1 MSPSPAERAE
11 VLRRQIDEA
20 GKAYHERDE
29 QLIPDVEYDRLVREL
44 RALEVA
50 HPASIGRG
58 GRHFGSRKNSAR
70 FNLKEVE
77 KRVSI
82 VRRQIEEANHA
93 YHDLD
98 APIIPDI
105 EYDALVRELERIEAE
120 YPQFIT
126 SESPT
131 SKVGGSN
138 FVSFTKVAHSQP
150 MLSLSNAFSEDEVK
164 TFVKRIVA
172 HTRRSKPVFS
182 VEPKFDGLAMSLRY
196 EKGELVKGIT
206 RGDGRVGED
215 VTENVRTISVIP
227 KRISGGGV
235 PAVLEVR
242 GEVFMPHKGF
252 NEFNER
258 ALRERRKPLA
268 NPRNGAAGSMRQ
280 LDSRVTAKR
289 PLSFFAYGVGEVI
302 FEADLFE
309 ESESWNELAHSQVLK
324 QLSKWSFPVSELV
337 DTVMGERGLLEYYER
352 MQQAR
357 ESLPFDID
365 GVVYKLDDR
374 AGQEQMGFVARAPR
388 WAIAHK
394 FPAQEQTTTVEA
406 IEIQI
411 GRTGAATPVARL
423 APVAVA
429 GVIVSNATLHNAD
442 QIQRLD
448 VRVGDTVIVR
458 RAGDVIPEV
467 VSVIADRRPAGTTP
481 WQMPSQCPVCG
492 SEIVREE
499 GAAAWRC
506 SGELSCPAQRKE
518 AIAHFASRRA
528 MDIDGLGGK
537 YIETLVDAG
546 IVRGVADLY
555 RLQRDQLLQ
564 LKLVLDAQS
573 PEALANQIG
582 LHLPPEGS
590 GDYLRGLLKLDGS
603 DEGWRAQALAMP
615 ATFSW
620 NTKKIATKWADNLIA
635 AIGASRTTTLERLL
649 FALGIEHVGES
660 TAKALATWFGDL
672 ELIRHLPWPLFKRV
686 PDIGGEVARSLGHF
700 FEQAGNQEAI
710 DALLQVGQ
718 VRISDVH
725 PPIAKLREGL
735 DFAQMLVE
743 AEIPGITRL
752 RAEKLVAMLPDAASV
767 LDAEPVRF
775 VAAGLPNEIALGLA
789 DWLDSEGHGPMLLKA
804 EDYRQKLLSLAPEQ
818 GEQAVGPL
826 EGQTAVLTGT
836 LSQMKRDEAK
846 ARLEALGAKV
856 ASSVSKKTSFVVAGA
871 EAGSKLTTAQELG
884 VPVWDE
890 DQLVAFLAQH

>member
-1 MSPSPAERAE
+1 MTPSPAARAD
-11 VLRRQIDEA
+11 VLRRQIEEA

-29 QLIPDVEYDRLVREL
+29 QLIPDVEYDL
-44 RALEVA
+44 
-50 HPASIGRG
+50 
-58 GRHFGSRKNSAR
+58 
-70 FNLKEVE
+70 
-77 KRVSI
+77 
-82 VRRQIEEANHA
+82 
-93 YHDLD
+93 
-98 APIIPDI
+98 
-105 EYDALVRELERIEAE
+105 LVRELEAIEQAHPE
-120 YPQFIT
+120 LAAAD
-126 SESPT
+126 SPT
-131 SKVGGSN
+131 RQVGGKASSR
-138 FVSFTKVAHSQP
+138 FAEVRHAVP
-150 MLSLSNAFSEDEVK
+150 MLSLGNAFSDEEVQD
-164 TFVKRIVA
+164 FVRRISERL
-172 HTRRSKPVFS
+172 RRSTLYFS
-182 VEPKFDGLAMSLRY
+182 AEPKLDGLAISLRY
-196 EKGELVKGIT
+196 EEGRFVQGAT
-206 RGDGRVGED
+206 RGDGATGED
-215 VTENVRTISVIP
+215 VSANLRQISVIP
-227 KRISGGGV
+227 QVLKGEGW

-242 GEVFMPHKGF
+242 GEVYMA
-252 NEFNER
+252 R
-258 ALRERRKPLA
+258 ADFEAYNADARLHDGKVLA
-268 NPRNGAAGSMRQ
+268 NPRNAAAGSLRQ
-280 LDSRVTAKR
+280 LDPKMSARRK
-289 PLSFFAYGVGEVI
+289 LSFYAYGTGQVEGGELPPTHS
-302 FEADLFE
+302 AT
-309 ESESWNELAHSQVLK
+309 LA
-324 QLSKWSFPVSELV
+324 QLRAWGLPVSDLCQVVEGADGLLAYYR
-337 DTVMGERGLLEYYER
+337 DIGERRDGL
-352 MQQAR
+352 A
-357 ESLPFDID
+357 FDID

-442 QIQRLD
+442 QIARLD

-499 GAAAWRC
+499 GEAAWRC

-564 LKLVLDAQS
+564 LKLVLDAES
-573 PEALANQIG
+573 PEALASQIG

-590 GDYLRGLLKLDGS
+590 GEYLRAILKLDGS
-603 DEGWRAQALAMP
+603 DEAWRAQALAMP
-615 ATFSW
+615 ATFAW

-635 AIGASRTTTLERLL
+635 AIDASRTTTLERLL

-700 FEQAGNQEAI
+700 FEQAGNQDAI

-725 PPIAKLREGL
+725 PPIAKLRDGL
-735 DFAQMLVE
+735 DFAQLLVE

-775 VAAGLPNEIALGLA
+775 VAAGLPNEVALGLA

-804 EDYRQKLLSLAPEQ
+804 EDYRRKLLALAPEQ
-818 GEQAVGPL
+818 ADQVAGPL
-826 EGQTAVLTGT
+826 DGQTAVLTGT
-836 LSQMKRDEAK
+836 LTQMNRDEAK

-856 ASSVSKKTSFVVAGA
+856 AGSVSKKTSFVVAGA
-871 EAGSKLTTAQELG
+871 EAGSKLTKAQELG

>member
-1 MSPSPAERAE
+1 MTPSPAARAD
-11 VLRRQIDEA
+11 VLRRQIEDA

-29 QLIPDVEYDRLVREL
+29 QLIPDVEYDL
-44 RALEVA
+44 
-50 HPASIGRG
+50 
-58 GRHFGSRKNSAR
+58 
-70 FNLKEVE
+70 
-77 KRVSI
+77 
-82 VRRQIEEANHA
+82 
-93 YHDLD
+93 
-98 APIIPDI
+98 
-105 EYDALVRELERIEAE
+105 LVRELEAIEQAHPE
-120 YPQFIT
+120 LAAAD
-126 SESPT
+126 SPT
-131 SKVGGSN
+131 RQVGGKASSR
-138 FVSFTKVAHSQP
+138 FAEVRHAVP
-150 MLSLSNAFSEDEVK
+150 MLSLGNAFNDEEVQDFVRRISE
-164 TFVKRIVA
+164 RL
-172 HTRRSKPVFS
+172 RRSTLYFS
-182 VEPKFDGLAMSLRY
+182 AEPKLDGLAISLRY
-196 EKGELVKGIT
+196 EEGRFVQGAT
-206 RGDGRVGED
+206 RGDGATGED
-215 VTENVRTISVIP
+215 VSANLRQISVIP
-227 KRISGGGV
+227 QVLKGEGW

-242 GEVFMPHKGF
+242 GEVYMA
-252 NEFNER
+252 R
-258 ALRERRKPLA
+258 ADFEAYNADARLHDGKVLA
-268 NPRNGAAGSMRQ
+268 NPRNAAAGSLRQ
-280 LDSRVTAKR
+280 LDPKMSARRK
-289 PLSFFAYGVGEVI
+289 LSFYAYGTGQVEGGELPPTHS
-302 FEADLFE
+302 AT
-309 ESESWNELAHSQVLK
+309 LA
-324 QLSKWSFPVSELV
+324 QLRAWGLPVSDLCQVVEGADGLLAYYR
-337 DTVMGERGLLEYYER
+337 DIGERRDGL
-352 MQQAR
+352 A
-357 ESLPFDID
+357 FDID

-442 QIQRLD
+442 QIARLD

-499 GAAAWRC
+499 GEAAWRC

-564 LKLVLDAQS
+564 LKLVLDAES
-573 PEALANQIG
+573 PEALASQIG

-590 GDYLRGLLKLDGS
+590 GDYLRAILKLDGS
-603 DEGWRAQALAMP
+603 DEAWRAQALAMP
-615 ATFSW
+615 ATFAW

-635 AIGASRTTTLERLL
+635 AIDASRTTTLERLL

-735 DFAQMLVE
+735 DFAQLLVE

-775 VAAGLPNEIALGLA
+775 VAAGLPNEVALGLA

-804 EDYRQKLLSLAPEQ
+804 EEYRQKLLALAPEQ
-818 GEQAVGPL
+818 ADQVAGPL
-826 EGQTAVLTGT
+826 DGRTAVLTGT
-836 LSQMKRDEAK
+836 LTQMNRDEAK

-856 ASSVSKKTSFVVAGA
+856 AGSVSKKTSFVVAGA
-871 EAGSKLTTAQELG
+871 EAGSKLTKAQELG

>member
-1 MSPSPAERAE
+1 MTPSPAARAD
-11 VLRRQIDEA
+11 VLRRQIEEA

-29 QLIPDVEYDRLVREL
+29 QLIPDVEYDL
-44 RALEVA
+44 
-50 HPASIGRG
+50 
-58 GRHFGSRKNSAR
+58 
-70 FNLKEVE
+70 
-77 KRVSI
+77 
-82 VRRQIEEANHA
+82 
-93 YHDLD
+93 
-98 APIIPDI
+98 
-105 EYDALVRELERIEAE
+105 LVRELEAIEQAHPE
-120 YPQFIT
+120 LAVAD
-126 SESPT
+126 SPT
-131 SKVGGSN
+131 RQVGGKASSR
-138 FVSFTKVAHSQP
+138 FAEVRHAVP
-150 MLSLSNAFSEDEVK
+150 MLSLGNAFSDEEVQD
-164 TFVKRIVA
+164 FVRRIGERL
-172 HTRRSKPVFS
+172 RRSTLYFS
-182 VEPKFDGLAMSLRY
+182 AEPKLDGLAISLRY
-196 EKGELVKGIT
+196 ENGRFVQGAT
-206 RGDGRVGED
+206 RGDGATGED
-215 VTENVRTISVIP
+215 VSANLRQISVIP
-227 KRISGGGV
+227 QTLKGEGW
-235 PAVLEVR
+235 PEVLEVR
-242 GEVFMPHKGF
+242 GEVYMA
-252 NEFNER
+252 R
-258 ALRERRKPLA
+258 ADFEAYNADARLHDGKVLA
-268 NPRNGAAGSMRQ
+268 NPRNAAAGSLRQ
-280 LDSRVTAKR
+280 LDPKMSAKR
-289 PLSFFAYGVGEVI
+289 KLSFYAYGIGQVDGGELPPTHS
-302 FEADLFE
+302 AT
-309 ESESWNELAHSQVLK
+309 LA
-324 QLSKWSFPVSELV
+324 QLRAWGFPVSDLCQVVEGADGLLAYYR
-337 DTVMGERGLLEYYER
+337 DIGERRDGL
-352 MQQAR
+352 A
-357 ESLPFDID
+357 FDID

-374 AGQEQMGFVARAPR
+374 AGQEQMSFVARAPR

-442 QIQRLD
+442 QIARLD

-467 VSVIADRRPAGTTP
+467 VSVIPDRRPAGTTP

-499 GAAAWRC
+499 GEAAWRC

-564 LKLVLDAQS
+564 LKLVLDAES
-573 PEALANQIG
+573 PEALASQIG

-590 GDYLRGLLKLDGS
+590 GDYLRAILKLDGS
-603 DEGWRAQALAMP
+603 DEAWRAQALAMP
-615 ATFSW
+615 ATFAW

-635 AIGASRTTTLERLL
+635 AIDASRTTTLERLL

-725 PPIAKLREGL
+725 PPIAKLRDGL
-735 DFAQMLVE
+735 DFAQLLVE

-767 LDAEPVRF
+767 LDAESVRF
-775 VAAGLPNEIALGLA
+775 VAAGLPNEVAMGLA

-804 EDYRQKLLSLAPEQ
+804 EEYRQKLLALAPEQ
-818 GEQAVGPL
+818 ADQVAGPL
-826 EGQTAVLTGT
+826 DGQTAVLTGT
-836 LSQMKRDEAK
+836 LTQMNRDEAK

-856 ASSVSKKTSFVVAGA
+856 AGSVSKKTSFVVAGA
-871 EAGSKLTTAQELG
+871 EAGSKLTKAQELG

-890 DQLVAFLAQH
+890 DQLIAFLAQH

>member
-1 MSPSPAERAE
+1 MTPSPAARAD
-11 VLRRQIDEA
+11 VLRRQIEDA

-29 QLIPDVEYDRLVREL
+29 QLIPDVEYDL
-44 RALEVA
+44 
-50 HPASIGRG
+50 
-58 GRHFGSRKNSAR
+58 
-70 FNLKEVE
+70 
-77 KRVSI
+77 
-82 VRRQIEEANHA
+82 
-93 YHDLD
+93 
-98 APIIPDI
+98 
-105 EYDALVRELERIEAE
+105 LVRELEAIEQAHPE
-120 YPQFIT
+120 LAAAD
-126 SESPT
+126 SPT
-131 SKVGGSN
+131 RQVGGKASSR
-138 FVSFTKVAHSQP
+138 FAEVRHAVP
-150 MLSLSNAFSEDEVK
+150 MLSLGNAFNDEEVQDFVRRISE
-164 TFVKRIVA
+164 RL
-172 HTRRSKPVFS
+172 RRSTLYFS
-182 VEPKFDGLAMSLRY
+182 AEPKLDGLAISLRY
-196 EKGELVKGIT
+196 EEGRFVQGAT
-206 RGDGRVGED
+206 RGDGATGED
-215 VTENVRTISVIP
+215 VSANLRQISVIP
-227 KRISGGGV
+227 QVLKGEGW

-242 GEVFMPHKGF
+242 GEVYMA
-252 NEFNER
+252 R
-258 ALRERRKPLA
+258 ADFEAYNADARLHDGKVLA
-268 NPRNGAAGSMRQ
+268 NPRNAAAGSLRQ
-280 LDSRVTAKR
+280 LDPKMSARRK
-289 PLSFFAYGVGEVI
+289 LSFYAYGTGQVEGGELPPTHS
-302 FEADLFE
+302 AT
-309 ESESWNELAHSQVLK
+309 LA
-324 QLSKWSFPVSELV
+324 QLRAWGLPVSDLCQVVEGADGLLAYYR
-337 DTVMGERGLLEYYER
+337 DIGERRDGL
-352 MQQAR
+352 A
-357 ESLPFDID
+357 FDID

-442 QIQRLD
+442 QIARLD

-499 GAAAWRC
+499 GEAAWRC

-528 MDIDGLGGK
+528 MDIDGLGSK

-564 LKLVLDAQS
+564 LKLVLDAES
-573 PEALANQIG
+573 PEALASQIG

-590 GDYLRGLLKLDGS
+590 GDYLRAILKLDGS
-603 DEGWRAQALAMP
+603 DEAWRAQALAMP
-615 ATFSW
+615 ATFAW

-635 AIGASRTTTLERLL
+635 AIDASRTTTLERLL

-735 DFAQMLVE
+735 DFAQLLVE

-775 VAAGLPNEIALGLA
+775 VAAGLPNEVALGLA

-804 EDYRQKLLSLAPEQ
+804 EEYRQKLLALAPEQ
-818 GEQAVGPL
+818 ADQVAGPL
-826 EGQTAVLTGT
+826 DGQTAVLTGT
-836 LSQMKRDEAK
+836 LTQMNRDEAK

-856 ASSVSKKTSFVVAGA
+856 AGSVSKKTSFVVAGA
-871 EAGSKLTTAQELG
+871 EAGSKLTKAQELG

-890 DQLVAFLAQH
+890 DQLIAFLAQH

>member
-1 MSPSPAERAE
+1 MTPSPAARAD
-11 VLRRQIDEA
+11 VLRRQIEDA

-29 QLIPDVEYDRLVREL
+29 QLIPDVEYDL
-44 RALEVA
+44 
-50 HPASIGRG
+50 
-58 GRHFGSRKNSAR
+58 
-70 FNLKEVE
+70 
-77 KRVSI
+77 
-82 VRRQIEEANHA
+82 
-93 YHDLD
+93 
-98 APIIPDI
+98 
-105 EYDALVRELERIEAE
+105 LVRELEAIEQAHPE
-120 YPQFIT
+120 LARAD
-126 SESPT
+126 SPT
-131 SKVGGSN
+131 RQVGGKASSR
-138 FVSFTKVAHSQP
+138 FAEVRHAVP
-150 MLSLSNAFSEDEVK
+150 MLSLGNAFSDEEVQD
-164 TFVKRIVA
+164 FVRRIGERL
-172 HTRRSKPVFS
+172 RRSTLYFS
-182 VEPKFDGLAMSLRY
+182 AEPKLDGLAISLRY
-196 EKGELVKGIT
+196 ENGRFVQGAT
-206 RGDGRVGED
+206 RGDGATGED
-215 VTENVRTISVIP
+215 VSANLRQIAVIP
-227 KRISGGGV
+227 QALKGAGW
-235 PAVLEVR
+235 PDVLEVR
-242 GEVFMPHKGF
+242 GEVYMA
-252 NEFNER
+252 R
-258 ALRERRKPLA
+258 ADFEAYNADARLHDGKVLA
-268 NPRNGAAGSMRQ
+268 NPRNAAAGSLRQ
-280 LDSRVTAKR
+280 LDPKMSAKR
-289 PLSFFAYGVGEVI
+289 KLSFYAYGIGQVDGGELP
-302 FEADLFE
+302 ATH
-309 ESESWNELAHSQVLK
+309 SATLA
-324 QLSKWSFPVSELV
+324 QLREWGFPVSDLCQVVEGADGLLAYYR
-337 DTVMGERGLLEYYER
+337 DIGERRDGL
-352 MQQAR
+352 A
-357 ESLPFDID
+357 FDID

-442 QIQRLD
+442 QIARLD

-467 VSVIADRRPAGTTP
+467 VSVIVDRRPAGTRP

-499 GAAAWRC
+499 GEAAWRC

-564 LKLVLDAQS
+564 LKLVLDAES
-573 PEALANQIG
+573 PEALATQVG

-590 GDYLRGLLKLDGS
+590 GEYLRSLLKLDGS
-603 DEGWRAQALAMP
+603 DEAWRAQALAMP
-615 ATFSW
+615 ATFTW

-635 AIGASRTTTLERLL
+635 AIDASRTTTLERLL

-735 DFAQMLVE
+735 DFAQLLVE

-775 VAAGLPNEIALGLA
+775 VAAGLPNEVALGLA
-789 DWLDSEGHGPMLLKA
+789 DWLDSDGHGPMLLKA
-804 EDYRQKLLSLAPEQ
+804 EDYRRKLLALAPEQ
-818 GEQAVGPL
+818 AEQAAGPL

-836 LSQMKRDEAK
+836 LAQMNRDEAK

-856 ASSVSKKTSFVVAGA
+856 AGSVSKKTSFVVAGA
-871 EAGSKLTTAQELG
+871 EAGSKLTKAQELG